1 MELGFRIVAPR
12 ITGDG
17 SRPSGWR
24 LTLNSSSPRPRR
36 RSTASSRRCPQR
48 AQPLAAD
55 GERSRR
61 SVLRYRR
68 PSCTGTSSGPTFEF
82 ETALRA
88 ARCAHSTGQTAG
100 GQCRPSTSPERFARR
115 IHLPPTL
122 TSTPTAL
129 NRGRYSPGSS
139 TRASPA
145 SLSRAASS
153 GAWTL
158 SPGNSSG
165 SPAPAAPALELPD
178 GVAVVQRVPNRRP
191 HTFPSEVVKCRLA
204 DGRELSLFAKY
215 QAGAGNP
222 AHGHRGGVAYEA
234 DVYRHVLR
242 SSSSSTPRFHGSYS
256 DVDAGETWLV
266 IEYLDGGQRVVDTT
280 APKQAGGQPRV
291 GAMPLAAAWLGHFH
305 SEHEAERDPAACLLT
320 IYDGDYYTGW
330 ARRTALLAAD
340 WRDSFPW
347 LATLC
352 MRGAEAMT
360 VLQGTPLT
368 VVHGEFYPGNVLI
381 RNGTVYPID
390 WESAAVAAGEI
401 DLAALIEHWPVEIA
415 RRCIRAYR

>member
-1 MELGFRIVAPR
+1 LNGVAGYP
-12 ITGDG
+12 DL
-17 SRPSGWR
+17 PA
-24 LTLNSSSPRPRR
+24 LT
-36 RSTASSRRCPQR
+36 
-48 AQPLAAD
+48 
-55 GERSRR
+55 
-61 SVLRYRR
+61 
-68 PSCTGTSSGPTFEF
+68 
-82 ETALRA
+82 
-88 ARCAHSTGQTAG
+88 
-100 GQCRPSTSPERFARR
+100 
-115 IHLPPTL
+115 
-122 TSTPTAL
+122 
-129 NRGRYSPGSS
+129 RGLQ
-139 TRASPA
+139 A
-145 SLSRAASS
+145 
-153 GAWTL
+153 
-158 SPGNSSG
+158 
-165 SPAPAAPALELPD
+165 ALELPD

-415 RRCIRAYR
+415 RRCIRAYCEARWPRGTPSDFDVRLRTACLYLHLRWLGDQPEWVTHPRFFWRFEDLRDLGQQLDLV